1 LLLECHK
8 SHQLPLSL
16 QQAYWAELLELEYPP
31 EEPNQQ
37 TQSERLL
44 EEEEDWVED
53 LLKIQEEQDPQ
64 EDLQAEDQTITQML
78 EEGEIPEILEEGEIR
93 SNPLETPMIDS
104 QTN

>member
-1 LLLECHK
+1 V
-8 SHQLPLSL
+8 
-16 QQAYWAELLELEYPP
+16 YWPELLELEYPP

-37 TQSERLL
+37 TQSEKLL

-53 LLKIQEEQDPQ
+53 LLRIQEEQDPQ
-64 EDLQAEDQTITQML
+64 EDLQEDPQTRNQTMTQML